1 MVHGA
6 NSLSAFT
13 GSMENPVGLDVT
25 NLSNSERY
33 IVTLFQ
39 QVLNRSASSAELQ
52 YWTAELDQKGSS
64 RLRVAQLLLGSDEAR
79 TLQVQGWYQQFLG
92 RPASAHEQRHM
103 LKQLAAGKTQVQV
116 LSALLGGAEF
126 HKVTRTLV
134 SGGTTNNRF
143 ITGLY
148 KMLLDP
154 SGAPDAAMRKYLD
167 QVVRTRGRVAAAA
180 DLLASSRFGKIQAEA
195 ISILIDE
202 KSASRNSM
210 PSVQY
215 SSFKPNGLAALLL
228 SRKPES
234 SGGLNGCAERR
245 LNWR

>member
-1 MVHGA
+1 MRPCSYSY
-6 NSLSAFT
+6 SLS
-13 GSMENPVGLDVT
+13 VQVVC
-25 NLSNSERY
+25 LS
-33 IVTLFQ
+33 TLATR
-39 QVLNRSASSAELQ
+39 VPPPRPSS
-52 YWTAELDQKGSS
+52 TPSS
-64 RLRVAQLLLGSDEAR
+64 RLAFPLVEENVCRAVRLVAEDVAAADLCDVLVVDAQ
-79 TLQVQGWYQQFLG
+79 
-92 RPASAHEQRHM
+92 PASAR
-103 LKQLAAGKTQVQV
+103 VQHI
-116 LSALLGGAEF
+116 A
-126 HKVTRTLV
+126 R
-134 SGGTTNNRF
+134 
-143 ITGLY
+143 
-148 KMLLDP
+148 
-154 SGAPDAAMRKYLD
+154 
-167 QVVRTRGRVAAAA
+167 VVAAA